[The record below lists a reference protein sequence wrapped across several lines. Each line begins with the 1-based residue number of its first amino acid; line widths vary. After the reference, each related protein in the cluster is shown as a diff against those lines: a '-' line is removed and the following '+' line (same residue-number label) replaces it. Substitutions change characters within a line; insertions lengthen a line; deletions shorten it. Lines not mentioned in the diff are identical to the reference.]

1 MNDYGA
7 GLFIQKLKG
16 QNLIQHGGA
25 TAGYRAFLKIFP
37 DINLSIAFLSNT
49 SQFDTTKI
57 RLENTIQNIFITEKN
72 KPALNT
78 SETKIPISNTI
89 LNTYPG
95 WYKNKRDGFGIKMEV
110 KNDSLFMNNRFL
122 IPQSEKK
129 FKMAESSILVEM
141 NDAKEMLYIIPDRDT
156 IRYSKAETPIVDNQY
171 LKKYVG
177 KFFSTETNSTMTV
190 YLKEGKLMIN
200 LKPNSDYELK
210 PTYKDGFNGLDGNL
224 YFLKN
229 KKNEIVTMKVSNDRA
244 RNIEFEKLK

>member
-1 MNDYGA
+1 
-7 GLFIQKLKG
+7 
-16 QNLIQHGGA
+16 
-25 TAGYRAFLKIFP
+25 
-37 DINLSIAFLSNT
+37 
-49 SQFDTTKI
+49 
-57 RLENTIQNIFITEKN
+57 
-72 KPALNT
+72 
-78 SETKIPISNTI
+78 
-89 LNTYPG
+89 
-95 WYKNKRDGFGIKMEV
+95 
-110 KNDSLFMNNRFL
+110 
-122 IPQSEKK
+122 
-129 FKMAESSILVEM
+129 MAESSILVEM

-156 IRYSKAETPIVDNQY
+156 TRYSKAETPIADNQY

-229 KKNEIVTMKVSNDRA
+229 KKNEIVTMKVSNARA

>member
-1 MNDYGA
+1 
-7 GLFIQKLKG
+7 
-16 QNLIQHGGA
+16 
-25 TAGYRAFLKIFP
+25 
-37 DINLSIAFLSNT
+37 
-49 SQFDTTKI
+49 
-57 RLENTIQNIFITEKN
+57 
-72 KPALNT
+72 
-78 SETKIPISNTI
+78 
-89 LNTYPG
+89 
-95 WYKNKRDGFGIKMEV
+95 MEV

-156 IRYSKAETPIVDNQY
+156 IRYSKAETPIADNQY

-210 PTYKDGFNGLDGNL
+210 PTYKDGFNGLGGNL